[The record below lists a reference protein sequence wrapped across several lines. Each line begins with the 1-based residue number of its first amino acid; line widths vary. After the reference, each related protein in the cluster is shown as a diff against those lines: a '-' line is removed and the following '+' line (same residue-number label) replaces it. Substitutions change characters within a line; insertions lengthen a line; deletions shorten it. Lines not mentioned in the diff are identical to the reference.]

1 MTLQLINS
9 YGCTPLLSLQRFGK
23 ESGALLYA
31 KQESRNPAGSVKCRI
46 AVAMI
51 EAGIQDG
58 SINDETV
65 VIEPTSGNTGIGLA
79 FVCAA
84 KGLRLILTM
93 PESMSLERRMLL
105 KHLGA
110 ELVLTPAAKG
120 IKGAIAKAQELTASN
135 QNSFMPDQFSNPA
148 NPEVHRKTTAEEI
161 WHDTKGNVDFFV
173 AGVGTGG
180 TLTGVAEVIK
190 GRNSKMKVVAVEPA
204 DSPVLSGG
212 QPGPHKIQGIGA
224 GFVPEILNTEIIDEI
239 IQVTNDDAIETAR
252 LLARN
257 EGILCGISSGAAA
270 WAALQIAQRQEN
282 RGKSV
287 VFVLP
292 DTAER
297 YLSTDLLE
305 SAHKES

>member
-1 MTLQLINS
+1 MTLQLTET
-9 YGCTPLLSLQRFGK
+9 YGCTPLLAMQRFGK

-51 EAGIQDG
+51 EAGLKDG
-58 SINDETV
+58 SINEQTV

-105 KHLGA
+105 RHLGA
-110 ELVLTPAAKG
+110 ELVLTPAADG
-120 IKGAIAKAQELTASN
+120 IKGAIAKAEELTASN
-135 QNSFMPDQFSNPA
+135 QNSFMPDQFANPA

-161 WHDTKGNVDFFV
+161 WHDTKGNVDFLI

-190 GRNSKMKVVAVEPA
+190 ARNSNFKVVAVEPA

-224 GFVPEILNTEIIDEI
+224 GFVPKVLNTEMIDEV

-252 LLARN
+252 LIARK

-270 WAALQIAQRQEN
+270 WAALQVAQREEN
-282 RGKSV
+282 KGKSI

-292 DTAER
+292 DTGER

-305 SAHKES
+305 TAHKES